1 MNMLSKLAVT
11 GVAMLGLA
19 ASASGQG
26 KSPADEAK
34 EILTQ
39 RCEVCHGPKGDG
51 NGPGGAA
58 LNPKPR
64 NFTDAKWQKETA
76 DDRMMKVIVEGGP
89 SVGLNVL
96 MTPNPDL
103 KGKDAVLKELVKLV
117 RAYGPVAAPAP
128 APAAKKKK

>member
-1 MNMLSKLAVT
+1 MNMVSKMAVT
-11 GVAMLGLA
+11 GIALVGLA
-19 ASASGQG
+19 ASAAGQA

-39 RCEVCHGPKGDG
+39 RCEVCHGPAGDG

-76 DDRMMKVIVEGGP
+76 DDRITKVIVEGGP

-103 KGKDAVLKELVKLV
+103 KGRDAVLKELVKLV
-117 RAYGPVAAPAP
+117 RAYGAPAKAAPA
-128 APAAKKKK
+128 KKK